1 MSKKTW
7 FPQKVY
13 KQRKTNTF
21 FSQFEGTRGEKT
33 KYFAPNTTLPDKM
46 GSKIVDTTA
55 NSIKVV
61 TKLTIAVISALGSS
75 NVLGEPEKIIAANY

>member
-1 MSKKTW
+1 
-7 FPQKVY
+7 
-13 KQRKTNTF
+13 
-21 FSQFEGTRGEKT
+21 
-33 KYFAPNTTLPDKM
+33 M